1 MKMNQKI
8 IKAMETNKA
17 TKIER
22 FCLEQFKELLDTV
35 YKEEL
40 NIIDFESLA
49 SIYKV
54 DYILTI
60 DKGNEKIF
68 LDNMDTL
75 WQELDKEYKILTG
88 NNLVSAFRTL
98 SEVTEIFKELNIK
111 ISFN

>member
-8 IKAMETNKA
+8 IKAMETREA

-22 FCLEQFKELLDTV
+22 LCLEQFKELLDTV

-40 NIIDFESLA
+40 TIIDFESLA

-60 DKGNEKIF
+60 DNGKHKVF
-68 LDNMDTL
+68 LDSMDSL
-75 WQELDKEYKILTG
+75 WQELDKEYNKLTG
-88 NNLVSAFRTL
+88 KQLISAFKTL